1 MAKDDMKKWIE
12 QRSVKLLLAVNAV
25 PYDDDHDAKQL
36 KMIRD
41 AFKEVMAEIMRRTI
55 ERTRSDWEEMDQRD

>member
-41 AFKEVMAEIMRRTI
+41 ALKEVMAEVMRRTI
-55 ERTRSDWEEMDQRD
+55 ERTRNDWREMD